1 VKISNLFALPSHQ
14 TKEMMIHQQNG
25 GVVYDISKMAVMV
38 GMSLLCGLNSV
49 KVFMYLS
56 SSSLITKLKL

>member
-1 VKISNLFALPSHQ
+1 
-14 TKEMMIHQQNG
+14 MIHQKNG
-25 GVVYDISKMAVMV
+25 GVVYDISKMVVLV
-38 GMSLLCGLNSV
+38 GVSLWRGLNSV